1 MATKIILLTD
11 VENLGLRGD
20 VVDVAS
26 GYARNYLL
34 PRRMAETATPAKVA
48 ELERREAH
56 RARHDARTGD
66 QARDLAAKLEALELR
81 FDVNAGPTGTLF
93 GSITPTDIAERIRE
107 ASAIRVDRRKVHL
120 AEPIKRIGRYE
131 IEIAIFEDVTATV
144 RTLVVPEG
152 GELPPEEPEASARPR
167 RLPKPRRRSPRRARD
182 RGRGAGRGDRAARHA
197 RGRARRRDC
206 RRGRRRHHRPDRR
219 GRVGVA
225 RSQGAVPAK
234 RGLSRVIAR
243 SAIFGS
249 SFG

>member
-1 MATKIILLTD
+1 MATKIILLSD

-34 PRRMAETATPAKVA
+34 PRRLAETATPAKVA

-66 QARDLAAKLEALELR
+66 EARAIAGRLEALELR

-107 ASAIRVDRRKVHL
+107 ESGVRVDRRKISP
-120 AEPIKRIGRYE
+120 ADPIKRIGRYQVE
-131 IEIAIFEDVTATV
+131 IGVFDDVTATV

-152 GELPPEEPEASARPR
+152 GELPPEEPEVPEGEGPAEVTDTAAEAEVAAEPEPETVAEVATEPEAEAAAEEAEETAPPGMPEAEPADEIVAEAAEGTLGETGEPESA
-167 RLPKPRRRSPRRARD
+167 
-182 RGRGAGRGDRAARHA
+182 
-197 RGRARRRDC
+197 
-206 RRGRRRHHRPDRR
+206 
-219 GRVGVA
+219 
-225 RSQGAVPAK
+225 
-234 RGLSRVIAR
+234 
-243 SAIFGS
+243 
-249 SFG
+249 

>member
-66 QARDLAAKLEALELR
+66 QARDLAGRLEALELR

-107 ASAIRVDRRKVHL
+107 ESGIRIDRRKIHL

-131 IEIAIFEDVTATV
+131 VEIGIFEDVTVAV

-152 GELPPEEPEASARPR
+152 GELPPDEPEAAPEAEAAEPVAEAETPAAVAAAPEAEAEPADETAPPGMPEAEPVDEIVAEAAAGTVGQTGEPESA
-167 RLPKPRRRSPRRARD
+167 
-182 RGRGAGRGDRAARHA
+182 
-197 RGRARRRDC
+197 
-206 RRGRRRHHRPDRR
+206 
-219 GRVGVA
+219 
-225 RSQGAVPAK
+225 
-234 RGLSRVIAR
+234 
-243 SAIFGS
+243 
-249 SFG
+249 

>member
-1 MATKIILLTD
+1 MATKIILLQD

-34 PRRMAETATPAKVA
+34 PRRMAESATPAQVA

-56 RARHDARTGD
+56 RARHDASTGD

-93 GSITPTDIAERIRE
+93 GSITPTDLAERIRE
-107 ASAIRVDRRKVHL
+107 ESGIRIDRRKVHL

-131 IEIAIFEDVTATV
+131 IEIAIFEDVNATV

-152 GELPPEEPEASARPR
+152 GELPPEEPEAPEADEAPVAEMAAQTELAAEAELAAEEAEPEIAAEAEVMAEETAPPGMPEAEPADDIVAEAASGTLGQTGEPESA
-167 RLPKPRRRSPRRARD
+167 
-182 RGRGAGRGDRAARHA
+182 
-197 RGRARRRDC
+197 
-206 RRGRRRHHRPDRR
+206 
-219 GRVGVA
+219 
-225 RSQGAVPAK
+225 
-234 RGLSRVIAR
+234 
-243 SAIFGS
+243 
-249 SFG
+249 

>member
-1 MATKIILLTD
+1 MATKIILLED

-48 ELERREAH
+48 EMEKREAH
-56 RARHDARTGD
+56 RARHDARSTD

-107 ASAIRVDRRKVHL
+107 ESGVRVDRRRIHL
-120 AEPIKRIGRYE
+120 ADPIKRIGRYE
-131 IEIAIFEDVTATV
+131 VEIGIFEDVTATV

-152 GELPPEEPEASARPR
+152 GELPPEEPEAPEAPEVEAEASAEVEPVAEEE
-167 RLPKPRRRSPRRARD
+167 PAEETAPVGIPEAEPVD
-182 RGRGAGRGDRAARHA
+182 DIVAEAAAGTLGQT
-197 RGRARRRDC
+197 GE
-206 RRGRRRHHRPDRR
+206 PE
-219 GRVGVA
+219 
-225 RSQGAVPAK
+225 
-234 RGLSRVIAR
+234 
-243 SAIFGS
+243 SA
-249 SFG
+249 

>member
-56 RARHDARTGD
+56 RARHDASTGD
-66 QARDLAAKLEALELR
+66 QARDLAGKLEALELR

-93 GSITPTDIAERIRE
+93 GSITATDVAERIRE
-107 ASAIRVDRRKVHL
+107 ESGIRIDRRKVHL
-120 AEPIKRIGRYE
+120 ADPIKRIGRYE
-131 IEIAIFEDVTATV
+131 VEIGIFEDVTAVV

-152 GELPPEEPEASARPR
+152 GELPPEEPDEPRPEVPEVPEAAEAETPVAEAAAPETETEEPAHETAPAGMPEAEPADDIVAEAAAGTLGQTGEPESA
-167 RLPKPRRRSPRRARD
+167 
-182 RGRGAGRGDRAARHA
+182 
-197 RGRARRRDC
+197 
-206 RRGRRRHHRPDRR
+206 
-219 GRVGVA
+219 
-225 RSQGAVPAK
+225 
-234 RGLSRVIAR
+234 
-243 SAIFGS
+243 
-249 SFG
+249 

>member
-1 MATKIILLTD
+1 MATKIILLED

-48 ELERREAH
+48 EMEKREAH
-56 RARHDARTGD
+56 RARHDARSTD

-107 ASAIRVDRRKVHL
+107 ESGVRVDRRRIHL
-120 AEPIKRIGRYE
+120 ADPIKRIGRYE
-131 IEIAIFEDVTATV
+131 VEIGIFEDVTATV

-152 GELPPEEPEASARPR
+152 GELPPEEPEAPEVPEVEAEASDEVEPVAEEEPAEETAPVGIPEAEPVDDIVAEAAAGTLGQTGEPESA
-167 RLPKPRRRSPRRARD
+167 
-182 RGRGAGRGDRAARHA
+182 
-197 RGRARRRDC
+197 
-206 RRGRRRHHRPDRR
+206 
-219 GRVGVA
+219 
-225 RSQGAVPAK
+225 
-234 RGLSRVIAR
+234 
-243 SAIFGS
+243 
-249 SFG
+249 

>member
-34 PRRMAETATPAKVA
+34 PRRMAEAATPAKVA

-56 RARHDARTGD
+56 RARHEASTGD

-107 ASAIRVDRRKVHL
+107 ESGKSASTGARSTWPSRSSASA
-120 AEPIKRIGRYE
+120 
-131 IEIAIFEDVTATV
+131 ATRSRSRSS
-144 RTLVVPEG
+144 RT
-152 GELPPEEPEASARPR
+152 
-167 RLPKPRRRSPRRARD
+167 
-182 RGRGAGRGDRAARHA
+182 
-197 RGRARRRDC
+197 
-206 RRGRRRHHRPDRR
+206 
-219 GRVGVA
+219 
-225 RSQGAVPAK
+225 
-234 RGLSRVIAR
+234 
-243 SAIFGS
+243 
-249 SFG
+249 

>member
-48 ELERREAH
+48 ELARREAH

-66 QARDLAAKLEALELR
+66 EARDLAAKLEALELR

-93 GSITPTDIAERIRE
+93 GSITPTDVAERIRE
-107 ASAIRVDRRKVHL
+107 ASAIRIDRRKVHL

-131 IEIAIFEDVTATV
+131 IEIAIFEDVTASV

-152 GELPPEEPEASARPR
+152 GELPPEEPEAP
-167 RLPKPRRRSPRRARD
+167 
-182 RGRGAGRGDRAARHA
+182 AAVEA
-197 RGRARRRDC
+197 PEAETAAEAET
-206 RRGRRRHHRPDRR
+206 P
-219 GRVGVA
+219 VA
-225 RSQGAVPAK
+225 EAPAPEVDAEVPAEETAPP
-234 RGLSRVIAR
+234 GMPEAEPVDEIVAEAAAGTLDQTGEPE
-243 SAIFGS
+243 SA
-249 SFG
+249 

>member
-56 RARHDARTGD
+56 RSRHDARTGD
-66 QARDLAAKLEALELR
+66 QARELAAKLEALELR

-107 ASAIRVDRRKVHL
+107 ESTIRIDRRKVHL
-120 AEPIKRIGRYE
+120 GEPIKRIGRYE
-131 IEIAIFEDVTATV
+131 VEIGIFEDVTATV

-152 GELPPEEPEASARPR
+152 GELPPSEPEAPE
-167 RLPKPRRRSPRRARD
+167 P
-182 RGRGAGRGDRAARHA
+182 
-197 RGRARRRDC
+197 
-206 RRGRRRHHRPDRR
+206 PD
-219 GRVGVA
+219 GEPVAEGEPAVEAQAPAVEAEPEGVA
-225 RSQGAVPAK
+225 EETAPPGMPEAEPADDVVAEAAA
-234 RGLSRVIAR
+234 GTIGQTGEPE
-243 SAIFGS
+243 SA
-249 SFG
+249 